1 MTDAVLDSVLDKA
14 SQVRD
19 EEALPV
25 VALDAWLAEHIADEL
40 PHERGELKVTQYTG
54 GASNWT
60 YRLDYHGLTLVLRR
74 PPAGTKAK
82 SAHDMGREYRLQK
95 KLRPAFPYVPRM
107 LAHCTD
113 ESVIGAEFYVMEH
126 VTGIIPR
133 RRFPREL
140 ELSPQQAKQLNTN
153 ALDKLIELHHVDL
166 DSTGLR
172 KIAKG
177 EGYTDRQVS
186 GWCGR
191 YEKAKTWNVVGA
203 GPVMRWLKDN
213 KPNSETICLTHN
225 DFRLDN
231 LILNPDDPTDII
243 SILDW
248 ELATLGNPLMDLGN
262 ALAYWIQADDDK
274 IARATKRQPSDYPG
288 MLTRQQIIDYYCEKT
303 GVDVDDFVFYEVFG
317 MFRLAVIAQQI
328 YYRYHHKQTTNKTFK
343 NFWFLVNYLLWRCR
357 KRIKQHK
364 KAM

>member
-1 MTDAVLDSVLDKA
+1 MTEDLLDKA
-14 SQVRD
+14 SEVRN

-25 VALDAWLAEHIADEL
+25 AELDQWLAETIGNEL
-40 PHERGELKVTQYTG
+40 PAERGELKVTQYTG

-60 YRLDYHGLTLVLRR
+60 YRLDYNGLTLVLRR

-95 KLRPAFPYVPRM
+95 MLRPAFPYVPRM

-126 VTGIIPR
+126 ITGVIPR
-133 RRFPREL
+133 RRFPKEL
-140 ELSPQQAKQLNTN
+140 QLTSEQARQLNTN
-153 ALDKLIELHHVDL
+153 ALDKLIELHQVDL
-166 DSTGLR
+166 ESTGLNTL
-172 KIAKG
+172 AKG
-177 EGYTDRQVS
+177 RGYTDRQVA
-186 GWCGR
+186 GWCER
-191 YEKAKTWNVVGA
+191 YNKAKTWNVFGA
-203 GPVMRWLKDN
+203 GSVMSWLKNN
-213 KPNSETICLTHN
+213 KPEHETICLTHN

-231 LILNPDDPTDII
+231 LILNPDNPTDII
-243 SILDW
+243 GILDW

-262 ALAYWIQADDDK
+262 ALAYWIQADDDR

-288 MLTRQQIIDYYCEKT
+288 MLTRQQIIDYYCQHTDTKM
-303 GVDVDDFVFYEVFG
+303 GDFVFYEVFG

-357 KRIKQHK
+357 RRIAQ
-364 KAM
+364 AQ

>member
-25 VALDAWLAEHIADEL
+25 VALDAWLAEHIAAEL
-40 PHERGELKVTQYTG
+40 PHKRGELKVTQYTG